1 MKSLLTV
8 TLLVLSSASGFGQD
22 KIEKLKN
29 EVVREGFLLY
39 ESEKASWHGT
49 DLFLEKFTD
58 RTKIG
63 GYASYTDGDN
73 PKCIF
78 VSKDDKTKVIGTMT
92 FDKNFDLKTATT
104 DLTERQLTNTEKEY
118 ITLREKAFERI
129 YNDTIFK
136 LYKNTNF
143 NVVPL
148 ISDKESKVY
157 VLTASTENGKVV
169 IGNDYLI
176 EFNKKG
182 EVKKTSRL
190 HKSMLSFD
198 FGDKEKQMI
207 SAMHSHLPEYN
218 EIMTPTDICTT
229 MLYQDYTKWENHT
242 VLSKKYVSIWD
253 CEKKQLVVHTRE
265 AWEKI
270 GKD

>member
-1 MKSLLTV
+1 MKLLITV
-8 TLLVLSSASGFGQD
+8 TLLLLSSLSGFGQG
-22 KIEKLKN
+22 KIEKLKDQ
-29 EVVREGFLLY
+29 VVKEAFLLY

-104 DLTERQLTNTEKEY
+104 DLTERALTKTEKEY
-118 ITLREKAFERI
+118 IALREKAFERI
-129 YNDTIFK
+129 NNDTIFT

-148 ISDKESKVY
+148 ISDKEKKVY
-157 VLTASTENGKVV
+157 VLTASTENGKV
-169 IGNDYLI
+169 IYGNDYLI
-176 EFNKKG
+176 EFTTKG
-182 EVKKTSRL
+182 EIKKTSRL

-218 EIMTPTDICTT
+218 ELMTPTDICTT

-253 CEKKQLVVHTRE
+253 CEKKALVVLTRE